1 MAPSGTPS
9 TVCYLNLSDIL
20 LKVRHCEVTVL
31 HMAQHDKHKHQFYH
45 MSGDPDDPEYL
56 FFEILSVILKPQDFK
71 FHQKCKNS

>member
-1 MAPSGTPS
+1 
-9 TVCYLNLSDIL
+9 
-20 LKVRHCEVTVL
+20 
-31 HMAQHDKHKHQFYH
+31 